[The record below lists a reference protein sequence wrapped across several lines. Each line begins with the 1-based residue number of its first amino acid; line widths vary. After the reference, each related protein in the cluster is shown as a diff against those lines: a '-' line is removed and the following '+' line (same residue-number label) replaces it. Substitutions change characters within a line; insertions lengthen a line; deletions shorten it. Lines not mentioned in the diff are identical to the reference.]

1 MHRSHSRR
9 GSAMVIA
16 ALLIFI
22 LGSLAISL
30 TETTVGNLK
39 GEQRRTE
46 DLALAMA
53 SESAANIAL
62 DHLQRNS
69 DLLKTELTPELKK
82 AQLPTKADLDAAK
95 PNSELTGTMGIAQV
109 HGLAIGARW
118 CYIGQRA
125 VIKTYVDGLPRLEIV
140 AIGTPDSMTQDVY
153 FVRAWATRGSSQD
166 VNTWRT
172 RRVEM
177 LFVPYPQ
184 EVFVRAMFAHK
195 GYDFQGDAET
205 DSWDST
211 AGAYDPA
218 APNRNGTLG
227 SEGDI
232 YVQKPS
238 NIGGEQ
244 NINDF
249 INFPLPPVDYDDSLP
264 LETPDILTAST
275 TFDAGTY
282 RYSAIHL
289 ASDGQLTIKGAV
301 KIYVDG
307 PISLAP
313 KKTVNPIVYADAS
326 SRLTFIQ
333 NDYKASEHPEW
344 SGIDNSI
351 DQMNGGE
358 SIGDITKPERLMFIS
373 AYTGE
378 ITFNGGAQFGGVL
391 FMPNATLKLNGNF
404 DFYGSVI
411 ADAFA
416 TKALTGADD
425 QGKVM
430 GTFSFHYDESLSKL
444 KLPLPARIGVVGWFT
459 NNAIVGGP

>member
-1 MHRSHSRR
+1 MHRSPTRR

-16 ALLIFI
+16 AVLIFI

-69 DLLKTELTPELKK
+69 ALLKTDLDPAQRK

-95 PNSELTGTMGIAQV
+95 PNAELTGTMGIDQV
-109 HGLAIGARW
+109 HGLTIGARW

-125 VIKTYVDGLPRLEIV
+125 VVKTYVDGLPRLDIV
-140 AIGTPDSMTQDVY
+140 SIGTPNSMTQDVY
-153 FVRAWATRGSSQD
+153 FVRAWATRGSSAD

-205 DSWDST
+205 DSWDSA
-211 AGAYDPA
+211 AGTYVPYAR
-218 APNRNGTLG
+218 RNGTIG

-232 YVQKPS
+232 YIQKPA

-244 NINDF
+244 NVQDF
-249 INFPLPPVDYDDSLP
+249 INFPLPPVDYDSTLA
-264 LETPDILTAST
+264 LESPDILTAST
-275 TFDAGTY
+275 TFDAGEY
-282 RYSAIHL
+282 HYSAINL
-289 ASDGQLTIKGAV
+289 DSTAQLTIKGAV

-307 PISLAP
+307 PISMAP
-313 KKTVNPIVYADAS
+313 KKTVNPIVYADATS
-326 SRLTFIQ
+326 KLTFVQ
-333 NDYKASEHPEW
+333 QDFNLAQHPEW
-344 SGIDNSI
+344 SGINNSI

-358 SIGDITKPERLMFIS
+358 TIGDITKPERLLYIS

-378 ITFNGGAQFGGVL
+378 ITFNGGANFGGVL
-391 FMPNATLKLNGNF
+391 YLPNSTLKLNGNF

-411 ADAFA
+411 AEAFA
-416 TKALTGADD
+416 TKALTGPDD

-430 GTFSFHYDESLSKL
+430 GTFSFHYDENLAKL
-444 KLPLPARIGVVGWFT
+444 KLPLPARIGVVGWYT
-459 NNAIVGGP
+459 NNPSVGGP